1 MSLLDVKRR
10 RDVRRQRG
18 QFLAVAITIGLGVML
33 FAGTFDPYRN
43 LDASYNAT
51 YDRLDF
57 ADITVVGADA
67 GFENQAVGIEGVE
80 TVESRFQADLPMRVD
95 GDTFMGRVVAMPPDG
110 QPAVNRISITDGT
123 YLDPGDPGAVVLETH
138 TATTFEIG
146 VGDTVEF
153 LVAGAWGEAVAAGV
167 ADSAEYLWPARNSQ
181 DIFPPPGTFGVV
193 FASDTLFASVPPEVA
208 KPDLLITYEDGA
220 DIDAVDRRVSDAAFA
235 AGAGAVTPRADH
247 PSHSTLVLD
256 VEGFRSMAIMFPAL
270 FMLAAGMAA
279 FVLLNRIV
287 HAQRTQIGTLRAS
300 GMGRQQVMRHYLSYG
315 VRLGLIAGVVGLVVG
330 MATGYTITGLY
341 TESLGIPDTERS
353 FHLITP
359 IVGVLF
365 GLAAGGLGAW
375 APARRAMRLSPA
387 EAMRGDIPAAKG
399 TPSLLERILPPV
411 RGLPVRWLMV
421 LRGIGRNKRR
431 SLSTMVGVILALTL
445 VMVSWG
451 MLDTMVGMLDRQF
464 NEVDLE
470 DASVVLVEP
479 VSGPAVAEIDGVDG
493 IDHVEVVARLDATVE
508 RGGAS
513 FATALTGYDAE
524 TLVHGFPDGL
534 PADGILAGRGL
545 TDQIGVAVGDD
556 VRIELPTL
564 DLEITRTVEGFLD
577 EPLGSFL
584 YIDVDQLEAVVGAD
598 TLRSPSVSSIEVL
611 FADDVADR
619 EGVVDELKGL
629 EPVGIALDSRTL
641 YDLVQSFLGF
651 FYVFI
656 GVMLVF
662 GGAMA
667 FALMYNTISV
677 NVAERSGEFATMR
690 ANGLSHAG
698 IARLI
703 ATENVLLTMMGIVP
717 GLIVGYV
724 VGAFFMAQ
732 FSVDAFTMDFAMR
745 PSSIVLSALAMLVV
759 AGLSLIPA
767 IRTVKRLDIGEVVRE
782 RAA

>member
-1 MSLLDVKRR
+1 MSLLDVKRK

-33 FAGTFDPYRN
+33 FAATFDPYRN

-51 YDRLDF
+51 YDRLNF
-57 ADITVVGADA
+57 ADITVVGADPD
-67 GFENQAVGIEGVE
+67 FESEVADLEGVD

-95 GDTFMGRVVAMPPDG
+95 GDMLLGRVVAMPPDE
-110 QPAVNRISITDGT
+110 QPQVNRISVTDGS
-123 YLDPGDPGAVVLETH
+123 YLDSGDEAAVVLETH
-138 TATTFEIG
+138 MATTFDIG
-146 VGDTVEF
+146 VGDTVEI
-153 LVAGAWGEAVAAGV
+153 LVAGAWGEADVVGV
-167 ADSAEYLWPARNSQ
+167 ADSAEYLWPARDSQ

-193 FASDTLFASVPPEVA
+193 FVSDTLFASVPPEVA
-208 KPDLLITYEDGA
+208 KPDLIITYDDGV
-220 DIDAVDRRVSDAAFA
+220 DIESVDQRVRDQAFA

-256 VEGFRSMAIMFPAL
+256 VEGFRSMAIMFPTL
-270 FMLAAGMAA
+270 FMVAAGMAA

-300 GMGRQQVMRHYLSYG
+300 GMGRRQIMRHYLSYG
-315 VRLGLIAGVVGLVVG
+315 VRLGLVAGVVGLVVG
-330 MATGYTITGLY
+330 MLIGFGITGLY
-341 TESLGIPDTERS
+341 TEALGIPDTERS
-353 FHLITP
+353 FHVVTP
-359 IVGVLF
+359 VVGILF

-387 EAMRGDIPAAKG
+387 EAMRGDIPAEQG
-399 TPSLLERILPPV
+399 TRSLVERILPPV
-411 RGLPVRWLMV
+411 RRLPVRWLMV
-421 LRGIGRNKRR
+421 MRGIGRNKRR
-431 SLSTMVGVILALTL
+431 SLSTMLGVVLALTL

-451 MLDTMVGMLDRQF
+451 MLDTMVGMFDRQF
-464 NEVDLE
+464 NDVALE
-470 DASVVLVEP
+470 DASVVLVES
-479 VSGPAVAEIDGVDG
+479 VSEPAVTEVAGVDG
-493 IDHVEVVARLDATVE
+493 VDHVEVVARLDATVE
-508 RGGAS
+508 REGSS
-513 FATALTGYDAE
+513 FATTLTGYRSG
-524 TLVHGFPDGL
+524 TLLHGFPDGL
-534 PADGILAGRGL
+534 PADGILAGEGL
-545 TDQIGVAVGDD
+545 VDQIGVDVGDE

-564 DLEITRTVEGFLD
+564 DVEITTTVRGLLD
-577 EPLGSFL
+577 EPLGSLL
-584 YIDVDQLEAVVGAD
+584 YIDADQLRDIVGED
-598 TLRSPSVSSIEVL
+598 TLRSPSISSIEML

-619 EGVVDELKGL
+619 EVVIDDLKDL
-629 EPVGIALDSRTL
+629 EPVGIALDARTL
-641 YDLVQSFLGF
+641 YDLVQSFLSF

-703 ATENVLLTMMGIVP
+703 ATENVLLTCLGILP
-717 GLIVGYV
+717 GLIVGYA
-724 VGAFFMAQ
+724 VGAFFMSQ
-732 FSVDAFTMDFAMR
+732 FSVDAFTLSFSMR

-767 IRTVKRLDIGEVVRE
+767 IRTVRRLDIGEVVRE